1 MPKQDDT
8 PLMQQWREAKAR
20 HPDAI
25 LFFRVGD
32 FYEMFFEDAEEGAR
46 LLGLTLTARNNGG
59 AADVPLA
66 GVPARARDEYVQRLL
81 RLGRRVAIC
90 EQVEDPAEAKGIV
103 RREVVE
109 TVTPGVVLADAL
121 LAERR
126 NNYVAALCRAPLG
139 EGEGRGEGRGTA
151 GARAGS
157 HASSWGEEVLALA
170 VADIST
176 GELVALH
183 VEPGALEAELA
194 RFEPAELLLPASW
207 EGRAVPEAAGA
218 FVTTRPDWL
227 FDCAVAEEEL
237 RRRFRVHTLEG
248 LAFQEGDDGLLMA
261 LGALV
266 AYLAEVQPAGIAHL
280 KPPRIER
287 PGRAMALDA
296 MTRRNL
302 ELVEPL
308 RPDLAGRG
316 ARAATLLDVLDETVT
331 AMGARM
337 LRRWLLAPLLVP
349 EEIWRRQAAV
359 AALVEHAPLRR
370 ELRAELGQVRDLE
383 RLAGKVAAARITPR
397 ELRALGASLAVLP
410 RLREALSRHAA
421 ADGLALETAGTPAP
435 PEAPAGPAAGGH
447 APSGG
452 PLLTALAG
460 GLDCLEDVRATI
472 ERALAD
478 DPPATLAEGGAIREG
493 YDAELD
499 ELRDARDGG
508 KEFIASL
515 QARERERTGIG
526 SLKVGYNK
534 VFGYYLEVTRA
545 NLDRVPP
552 DYERRQTLA
561 NVERYVTAELKEWEA
576 KVLGAEERIAEL
588 EARLFAELRRE
599 VAAHVARLQD
609 AAERVATLD
618 VLAALAH
625 VAERRGYVRP
635 EVHTGYRLEVRGGRH
650 PVVETMMPREEFIPN
665 DVVLDEDA
673 RIMILTGPN
682 MAGKSTLLRQVGL
695 IQLMAQIGSFVPAQ
709 SARLPVADRIFTR
722 VGASDNL
729 VQGQSTF
736 MVEMSETAAILNGA
750 TRRSLVLLDEIGRGT
765 ATYDGVSIAW
775 AVTEYLHELIGA
787 KTIFATHYHEL
798 TQLSET
804 LPALFNCNVA
814 VREVGDEVVFLRRL
828 EPGGADRSYGIQ
840 VGRLAGLPAAVVER
854 AREILRELEG
864 AHAVAA
870 RAPDARGGKARSSRE
885 QLSLFQ
891 GEHPA
896 LARLRRLQIEF
907 LTPLQTMNLLAE
919 LQAMVRDEPAG

>member
-126 NNYVAALCRAPLG
+126 NNYVAALCLASLGGGQG
-139 EGEGRGEGRGTA
+139 EGEGARGG
-151 GARAGS
+151 AGS
-157 HASSWGEEVLALA
+157 SSGGEEVLALA

-207 EGRAVPEAAGA
+207 EGRTVPEAAGA

-227 FDCAVAEEEL
+227 FDRAVAEEEL

-248 LAFQEGDDGLLMA
+248 LGFQEGDDGLLMA

-266 AYLAEVQPAGIAHL
+266 AYVAEVQPAGITHL

-287 PGRAMALDA
+287 PGRTMALDA

-410 RLREALSRHAA
+410 RLREAVSRHAA
-421 ADGLALETAGTPAP
+421 ADGLALETAGAPAP
-435 PEAPAGPAAGGH
+435 PEAPAGPAAGGL
-447 APSGG
+447 ARSAG

-478 DPPATLAEGGAIREG
+478 DPPATLAEGGIIREG

-515 QARERERTGIG
+515 QARERQRTGIG

-561 NVERYVTAELKEWEA
+561 NAERYVTAELKEWEA

-599 VAAHVARLQD
+599 VAAHVARLQN

-673 RIMILTGPN
+673 RIMVLTGPN

-729 VQGQSTF
+729 VHGQSTF

-854 AREILRELEG
+854 AREILHELEG

-870 RAPDARGGKARSSRE
+870 RAPEARGRKERSSRE

-896 LARLRRLQIEF
+896 LGRLRRLQIEF
-907 LTPLQTMNLLAE
+907 LTPLQAMNLLAE